1 MTRMKKVYLLLCF
14 VFVTFWVQAQT
25 TNYSVY
31 ALYVIN
37 IAKYSSWPAIGN
49 ELNVAVL
56 GKTKVYDELVKHNGK
71 TVNGHTLK
79 VTSIDNA
86 QNIGSAQIL
95 YIADGKSSSLE
106 EVLTGTNGK
115 PVMIICER
123 EGLFKKGA
131 GFSFV
136 VMENNTL
143 RFDINSTE
151 LEKRNIKVSKSLSTL
166 ANSSI

>member
-1 MTRMKKVYLLLCF
+1 MKKGLLLSCF
-14 VFVTFWVQAQT
+14 MLSAGILSAQT
-25 TNYSVY
+25 TNYPVY

-37 IAKYSSWPAIGN
+37 IAKYSSWPAMGG
-49 ELNVAVL
+49 ELHVAVL
-56 GKTKVYDELVKHNGK
+56 GKTKVYEELVKHNGK
-71 TVNGHTLK
+71 SVNGHILR
-79 VTSIDNA
+79 VTAIEDPQDAGNSH
-86 QNIGSAQIL
+86 IL
-95 YIADGKSSSLE
+95 YLADGKSNSLDD
-106 EVLTGTNGK
+106 VLTATQGK
-115 PVMIICER
+115 SVLVICER

-151 LEKRNIKVSKSLSTL
+151 LGKRNIKVSKNLSSL